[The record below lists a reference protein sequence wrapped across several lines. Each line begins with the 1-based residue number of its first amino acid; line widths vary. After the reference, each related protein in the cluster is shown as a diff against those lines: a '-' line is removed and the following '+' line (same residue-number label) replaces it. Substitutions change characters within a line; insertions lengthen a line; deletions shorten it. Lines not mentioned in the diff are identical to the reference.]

1 MYFGNETYCILNVT
15 TIFCTQNTSNSMY
28 RNFQPPLNCLWSK
41 KWPVRKVIS
50 ATNTWCNGVL
60 SAINSDAGF
69 PLAFNG
75 FEGVRVC
82 DFKLIG
88 CWTVWGWTNNGELF
102 KNCPCIVPEEN
113 WLVSAVG
120 CKGWKSTPDDSRLLC
135 GWRVE
140 FVANGAE
147 KEDRTCCGGWFA
159 EWLTTAYNEDMNMI
173 INKYNVMYSK
183 TLSLKLEMLYWI
195 ELVAINLTLC

>member
-1 MYFGNETYCILNVT
+1 M
-15 TIFCTQNTSNSMY
+15 
-28 RNFQPPLNCLWSK
+28 
-41 KWPVRKVIS
+41 
-50 ATNTWCNGVL
+50 L

-88 CWTVWGWTNNGELF
+88 CWAVRGWTNNGELF

-147 KEDRTCCGGWFA
+147 KEDRTCCCGWFA
-159 EWLTTAYNEDMNMI
+159 EWLTTAYNEDMIII